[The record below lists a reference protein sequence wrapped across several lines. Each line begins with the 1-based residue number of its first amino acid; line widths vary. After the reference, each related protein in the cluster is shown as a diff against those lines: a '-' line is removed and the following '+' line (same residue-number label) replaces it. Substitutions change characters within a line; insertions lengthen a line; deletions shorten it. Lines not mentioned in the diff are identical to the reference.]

1 MIICLLFSFLS
12 GKTHFT
18 IRLIKLSSDIFE
30 KPPHKIIYAYGVYQD
45 AFDNLEAT
53 VSNLIFHEGLPS
65 ETYLMEE
72 LDTTKHNLLILD
84 DLIEEIGKSKEVCNM
99 ITRSVH
105 HKKISIAILY
115 QNLFFPSPYIRTISL
130 NLTYFVLMKTFRD
143 RQQILTLAR
152 QMFGKGSG
160 RMIEAYED
168 CIKQERGYLIVN
180 NATTGDDQDRLV
192 TNIFPGDVFTMY
204 LPK

>member
-1 MIICLLFSFLS
+1 MFVSFFS

-18 IRLIKLSSDIFE
+18 IRLIKLSAVMFE
-30 KPPHKIIYAYGVYQD
+30 EPPQKIVYSYGVYQD
-45 AFDNLEAT
+45 AFDDLEVA
-53 VSNLIFHEGLPS
+53 VPNLIFHEGLPS
-65 ETYLMEE
+65 ENYLMEE
-72 LDTTKHNLLILD
+72 LDTTQHNFLILD

-130 NLTYFVLMKTFRD
+130 NLSYFVLMKTFRD

-168 CIKQERGYLIVN
+168 CIKQQRGYLVVN
-180 NATTGDDQDRLV
+180 NVTTGDDKDRLV
-192 TNIFPGDVFTMY
+192 TNIFPGEVFTMY